1 MSKKTETKGYE
12 KFITQCVHFCLVAEM
27 KTKKE
32 IFNWMNNELQKDY
45 KDKAPKWKIESV
57 AEDVTE
63 SICLKMGIY
72 C

>member
-12 KFITQCVHFCLVAEM
+12 KFIKQCVSFCKTANM
-27 KTKKE
+27 KTKEEVFK
-32 IFNWMNNELQKDY
+32 WMNGELQKDY
-45 KDKAPKWKIESV
+45 EGKAPKWKIESV

-63 SICLKMGIY
+63 SICLKMGIS